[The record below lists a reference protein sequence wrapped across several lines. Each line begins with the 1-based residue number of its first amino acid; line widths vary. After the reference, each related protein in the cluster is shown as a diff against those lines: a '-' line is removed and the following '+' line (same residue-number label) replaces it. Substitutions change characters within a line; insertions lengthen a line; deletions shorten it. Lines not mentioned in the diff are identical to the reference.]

1 MEAKKAGRVIR
12 ALIAFAL
19 ASGLFQ
25 MIDAVHAQEC
35 PDPAPQTSGS
45 HNFRRIGETFDIP
58 IAMGECQAISL
69 TVRWS
74 NGRNNGGLFNL
85 TFLDGDDRPLYTKQI
100 SAFITGMFEF
110 PLTPVEAQG
119 YGLVSMQRVPA
130 LVTVQ
135 AVYPFGPPAVLSYTV
150 NRANY
155 RPRGRQR
162 GIDAKLTTML
172 QTSPGRVLSST
183 SAYSLTEVPLPEARE
198 LELPGKRKTVRTAYR
213 IVLAPNQVAAFGS
226 PVDLIW
232 IDDIALPV
240 FRTGA
245 DSSGGLGALLFDE
258 AVLRTGAEVAISNMG
273 SNRFQV
279 FPERLAYE
287 GRNPGAQNELVLTE
301 EGNAVVGIKKS
312 ARIIGGNRQ
321 ALVQIQLRTNRPF
334 PARDTAL
341 RLQVGK
347 RLFLDE
353 LAGDYTGRTLTLTLT
368 PEMFAELKDGATI
381 MAFYGKPDGSAIS
394 GNDVWYFGRLNKGA
408 IQ

>member
-1 MEAKKAGRVIR
+1 MEARRVGRVIR
-12 ALIAFAL
+12 ALISFAL
-19 ASGLFQ
+19 TSGLFQ
-25 MIDAVHAQEC
+25 MTAAVNAQDC

-45 HNFRRIGETFDIP
+45 HNFRRIGETLEIP

-85 TFLDGDDRPLYTKQI
+85 TFLDADDRPIYTKQI

-110 PLTPVEAQG
+110 PLNPVEAQG

-155 RPRGRQR
+155 HPRGRQR

-172 QTSPGRVLSST
+172 QTSPGRLLFST

-213 IVLAPNQVAAFGS
+213 IVLAPKQVAAFGS

-232 IDDIALPV
+232 VDDVALPV
-240 FRTGA
+240 FRAGA
-245 DSSGGLGALLFDE
+245 DSSGSLGALLFDE
-258 AVLRTGAEVAISNMG
+258 AVLRTGAEIAISNMAT
-273 SNRFQV
+273 NRSQV

-301 EGNAVVGIKKS
+301 EGNAVVGIRNS
-312 ARIIGGNRQ
+312 ARMIGNSRQ

-341 RLQVGK
+341 RLQIGK
-347 RLFLDE
+347 RLFFEE
-353 LAGDYTGRTLTLTLT
+353 LSGDYTGRTLTLTLS

-381 MAFYGKPDGSAIS
+381 MAFYGKPDGSAAS